1 MNLIYWSPSN
11 WKRRD
16 EKKKIGYKIVKESH
30 PHKKRKLRKPNKKK
44 KKKNYEESKRYSPPQ
59 KKPLAPIFTTTS
71 HYKKK
76 RFHCANLHLTVQ
88 LAPYHY

>member
-44 KKKNYEESKRYSPPQ
+44 KKK
-59 KKPLAPIFTTTS
+59 L
-71 HYKKK
+71 
-76 RFHCANLHLTVQ
+76 
-88 LAPYHY
+88 